1 MFLLQMNFFYTS
13 LCVFA
18 RNTLERKKMCFA
30 RGSAKVKDQSGA
42 ELNSPE
48 VGILCTEENLPGR
61 GRTQPALEIC
71 LQTALRTRSL
81 CVFG

>member
-1 MFLLQMNFFYTS
+1 MFLWQMNLFYNPP
-13 LCVFA
+13 CVFA
-18 RNTLERKKMCFA
+18 RNTLERKKKCFA

-42 ELNSPE
+42 ELNSTE

-61 GRTQPALEIC
+61 GRTQPGLEIC
-71 LQTALRTRSL
+71 PQTALRTRSL